1 MDNVIFHGLNNYPDT
16 IEGYRQMKLDV
27 LSDFAIPITDT
38 MKSEIEKRT
47 THRSLDN
54 FCAYIIDRFLENP
67 KMKNEHYF
75 KLVLAC
81 KGAETIR
88 ADKAMTIVGYD
99 GFYELVH
106 KKLIKVFGISD
117 GIAIYA
123 L

>member
-1 MDNVIFHGLNNYPDT
+1 MDNVIFHRLKNYPDT
-16 IEGYRQMKLDV
+16 IDGYKQMKLDV

-47 THRSLDN
+47 TYGSLDK

-75 KLVLAC
+75 KLALASN
-81 KGAETIR
+81 GAETIR
-88 ADKAMTIVGYD
+88 ADKAMRVVGYD

-106 KKLIKVFGISD
+106 KKYIKVFGIHD